1 MRRRQKAI
9 KISPGDGEQAVG
21 GRRRAVF
28 LDRDGVINRM
38 VYNSEFG
45 LVDSPQNPEEFK
57 LLPGV
62 GEAIR
67 LVNET
72 GFLVVV
78 VSNQPGVAKAKFTLD
93 ILEAMTQKM
102 HDELAQAGAHLDG
115 VYYCLHHPQA
125 VVGSYRTTCTCRKPA
140 PGLLIQAAEE
150 LNWWIDNP
158 LAFNRKEHF
167 FDARIFVDDAGRTIG
182 SERKYTMNMA
192 GSLACAMWMVGHD
205 LGDKRLM
212 EYAADQVINGISPH
226 QHETGYFPYNTTHKY
241 EMVDGIALDSNHY
254 HGLTLQVLSGLLA
267 YKFWQQQPKFVKMMQ
282 HGAKYMRDNL
292 TFETGIV
299 KHPPHIAAI
308 RKSKYKRCPKAPF
321 GSTVNSA
328 LVHTRIYK
336 YLGDTEALTQ
346 AGKNLRWLYWNTP
359 NFVPFSHC
367 FREVVLMAWEGIHLK
382 QKGSRD
388 IKAVFIEQT

>member
-150 LNWWIDNP
+150 LSID
-158 LAFNRKEHF
+158 LASSYM
-167 FDARIFVDDAGRTIG
+167 IG
-182 SERKYTMNMA
+182 
-192 GSLACAMWMVGHD
+192 D
-205 LGDKRLM
+205 
-212 EYAADQVINGISPH
+212 
-226 QHETGYFPYNTTHKY
+226 
-241 EMVDGIALDSNHY
+241 
-254 HGLTLQVLSGLLA
+254 GLTDV
-267 YKFWQQQPKFVKMMQ
+267 
-282 HGAKYMRDNL
+282 
-292 TFETGIV
+292 
-299 KHPPHIAAI
+299 
-308 RKSKYKRCPKAPF
+308 
-321 GSTVNSA
+321 
-328 LVHTRIYK
+328 
-336 YLGDTEALTQ
+336 Q
-346 AGKNLRWLYWNTP
+346 AGVAAGCRAIFLGQQKCYYCRRMEGAGVSPDWIAPNLAQAVAYI
-359 NFVPFSHC
+359 
-367 FREVVLMAWEGIHLK
+367 REE
-382 QKGSRD
+382 
-388 IKAVFIEQT
+388 E